1 MSVTRRDDAPS
12 RSVTEVGPGD
22 YIKIGSHWK
31 RIHENSAQGS
41 RAPRNWTILT
51 EDGMAFGEWRINRF
65 AKAEDMRP
73 RS

>member
-22 YIKIGSHWK
+22 YIKIGSRWK
-31 RIHENSAQGS
+31 RVEANSAEGAS
-41 RAPRNWTILT
+41 HLRSWSVRT
-51 EDGMAFGEWRINRF
+51 EDGMIHDMWSINRY
-65 AKAEDMRP
+65 AKAEDMQE